1 MDVAPSPLLS
11 HGRHACL
18 RRFPRSGG
26 LRGEVNGYP
35 FAYVYFESGQAL
47 SGALDDTPAL
57 PGDMR
62 VAIMRDEKPSD
73 ELVEWMTD
81 VLNNCHRTG
90 MILPYIVSSISQIAS
105 RRTSNSLAPP
115 TITGGIELLGNITVK
130 TGRRLSS
137 VTFTVHRRKSAARSA
152 KRENIVTRFVK
163 STALECASARSLT
176 SLPTLSGKFSL
187 GADKLK

>member
-1 MDVAPSPLLS
+1 M
-11 HGRHACL
+11 

-90 MILPYIVSSISQIAS
+90 MILSYIVSSTSPNGSVIVVRVDGENVDVLAEHYEDGAFRLPMTIAVIDQKNEVVLVTVGSKS
-105 RRTSNSLAPP
+105 RSD
-115 TITGGIELLGNITVK
+115 
-130 TGRRLSS
+130 
-137 VTFTVHRRKSAARSA
+137 
-152 KRENIVTRFVK
+152 
-163 STALECASARSLT
+163 
-176 SLPTLSGKFSL
+176 LP
-187 GADKLK
+187 LKK